1 MSVLYPDAILKY
13 FWTRVCAEGFIVD
26 LRVDCQFMTV
36 SVNMVE
42 HFLTVCYGILFIAVI
57 EGSKCFIDWLIIDW

>member
-1 MSVLYPDAILKY
+1 M
-13 FWTRVCAEGFIVD
+13 D

-57 EGSKCFIDWLIIDW
+57 EGSKCFID